1 MALRGVGPE
10 RPGEVVHGLRAGLA
24 VIERRPGD
32 VLAVACS
39 AAVRSE
45 VSAALA
51 RARPAE
57 VPLAVEPE
65 EQLSRRAGNKHH
77 EGLVLEVRARRFFAI
92 SDLGD
97 LLLARSG
104 AAVALDRVRN
114 PYNVGAILRTAAF
127 FGVDAALLGAPA
139 PHPALHP
146 DAVRVAEGGAEH
158 LALARTTDLAATLG
172 RLRERGVTV
181 IGAESKGGE
190 DAARFPF
197 QRPTVLV
204 LGHEREGLS
213 ARVRAECS
221 ALVCVRGRGGL
232 DSLNVSVA
240 AGVLAAAL
248 TAAPADRR
256 LP

>member
-1 MALRGVGPE
+1 MTPAPPRD
-10 RPGEVVHGLRAGLA
+10 VVHGLRAGLA
-24 VIERRPGD
+24 VIERRPGE
-32 VLAVACS
+32 VLTVACS
-39 AAVRSE
+39 GAVRQE
-45 VSAALA
+45 VSGALA
-51 RARPAE
+51 RAR
-57 VPLAVEPE
+57 LAGVAVTVESDE
-65 EQLSRRAGNKHH
+65 RLAQRAASKHH
-77 EGLVLEVRARRFFAI
+77 EGLVLEVRARRFLPI
-92 SDLGD
+92 PDLGE
-97 LLLARSG
+97 LLCSRSG
-104 AAVALDRVRN
+104 TTVALDRVRN

-172 RLRERGVTV
+172 RLRECGVTV

-190 DAARFPF
+190 DAARFRF
-197 QRPTVLV
+197 GRPTVLV

-213 ARVRAECS
+213 TRVRAECS

-240 AGVLAAAL
+240 AGVLVAAL
-248 TAAPADRR
+248 TAAPTDRR

>member
-1 MALRGVGPE
+1 M
-10 RPGEVVHGLRAGLA
+10 VHGLRAGLA

-39 AAVRSE
+39 GAVRSE

-51 RARPAE
+51 RARLAG
-57 VPLAVEPE
+57 VTVAVEPE
-65 EQLSRRAGNKHH
+65 EQLARRAASKHH
-77 EGLVLEVRARRFFAI
+77 EGLVLEMRARRFLSI
-92 SDLGD
+92 GDLGE
-97 LLLARSG
+97 LLLSRSG
-104 AAVALDRVRN
+104 TAVALDRVRN

-158 LALARTTDLAATLG
+158 LALARTTDLAATLA

-181 IGAESKGGE
+181 VGAESKGGE
-190 DAARFPF
+190 DAAGYRFG
-197 QRPTVLV
+197 RPTMLV

-213 ARVRAECS
+213 ARVRGECS
-221 ALVCVRGRGGL
+221 ALVCVRGRGTL

-240 AGVLAAAL
+240 AGVLVAAL
-248 TAAPADRR
+248 AAGPYDR
-256 LP
+256 